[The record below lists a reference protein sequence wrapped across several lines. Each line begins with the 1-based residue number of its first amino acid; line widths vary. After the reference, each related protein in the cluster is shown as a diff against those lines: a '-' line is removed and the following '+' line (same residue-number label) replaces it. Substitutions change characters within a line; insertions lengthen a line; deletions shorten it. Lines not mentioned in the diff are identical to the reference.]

1 MRTPEF
7 WQRDGLIARAL
18 GPAAWAYGAV
28 SASRRRAA
36 RAVSPPVPVV
46 CVGNL
51 VAGGAGK
58 TPVALALGAR
68 LIARGHAV
76 HFLSRGYGGREKGP
90 LRVDPRRHGAD
101 DVGDEPLLLAGIA
114 PTWIAADRGA
124 GAAAAAETGASLT
137 VMDDG
142 HQNASIEKAYSIVVV
157 DGAYGFGNGRLLPA
171 GPLREPAATGFGR
184 ADAAIV
190 MGPDET
196 GMAGALPGRL
206 TRLRGN
212 LVPLPDS
219 AHVSGKRVVAFAGIA
234 RPEKFFRT
242 LSALGCRIEAA
253 KAFPDHHRFKETE
266 ISNLI
271 DTANATDAIPV
282 TTAKDAVRLPQA
294 FRDAVRV
301 LQVALEWEDEAA
313 AEALVDEIED
323 RARFTG
329 GAG

>member
-1 MRTPEF
+1 
-7 WQRDGLIARAL
+7 
-18 GPAAWAYGAV
+18 
-28 SASRRRAA
+28 
-36 RAVSPPVPVV
+36 
-46 CVGNL
+46 
-51 VAGGAGK
+51 
-58 TPVALALGAR
+58 
-68 LIARGHAV
+68 
-76 HFLSRGYGGREKGP
+76 
-90 LRVDPRRHGAD
+90 
-101 DVGDEPLLLAGIA
+101 
-114 PTWIAADRGA
+114 
-124 GAAAAAETGASLT
+124 
-137 VMDDG
+137 MDDG

-171 GPLREPAATGFGR
+171 GPLREPAATGLGR

-219 AHVSGKRVVAFAGIA
+219 THVSGKRVVAFAGIA

-301 LQVALEWEDEAA
+301 LHVALEWEDEAA

-323 RARFTG
+323 RARFYGRSRIRREASESALTTAFPAPRLSRFACSRRPLRG
-329 GAG
+329 GESVLPSRRARRRASAN